1 MSPIGG
7 PSPKGR
13 KPEIPAA
20 KQNPSTDAPLYVIR
34 VCKRYKVETAI
45 SILYPVPRSEVERL
59 VRQNV
64 HQMGAHEFFEDLAYA
79 VVIHGENLSRHSP
92 ETLKWI
98 CGMGPNPMDSNWM
111 GQGSGGIAPEHLYK
125 KFDMP
130 PYVEGRTARQ
140 MMEAPKGAIFV
151 WCNEH
156 LDYPKKLAVYLGIW
170 RGRMGSVNLRIV
182 RPSWLQEPGNLAQ
195 CRKDCIILDHAC
207 TLTALQQEMFQ
218 HWEKNRD
225 R

>member
-1 MSPIGG
+1 MSP
-7 PSPKGR
+7 
-13 KPEIPAA
+13 KPEISAA
-20 KQNPSTDAPLYVIR
+20 KPNPSTDARLYVIR
-34 VCKRYKVETAI
+34 VCKQYKVETAI

-64 HQMGAHEFFEDLAYA
+64 HQMGAQEFFEDLSYA
-79 VVIHGENLSRHSP
+79 VVIHGESLSRHSP

-111 GQGSGGIAPEHLYK
+111 GQPEFGVCQQPAFRDLYEQQWP
-125 KFDMP
+125 MP
-130 PYVEGRTARQ
+130 PHVEGRTARQ

-151 WCNEH
+151 WCNES

-170 RGRMGSVNLRIV
+170 QGRMGSVNLRIV

-207 TLTALQQEMFQ
+207 TLTALQQEMFHQ
-218 HWEKNRD
+218 WEKHRD